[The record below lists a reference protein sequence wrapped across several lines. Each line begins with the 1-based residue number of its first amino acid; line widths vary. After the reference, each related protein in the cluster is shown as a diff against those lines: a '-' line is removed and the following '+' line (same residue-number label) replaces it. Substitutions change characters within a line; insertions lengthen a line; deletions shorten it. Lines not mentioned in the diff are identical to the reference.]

1 MIKFFLSF
9 LLIFLISLGCS
20 DKPKKQTESKP
31 KKVQTKDKETFQK
44 DSKGIVKAVE
54 STSIDGA
61 WHCYKFEKDI
71 SEKVSYSKS
80 YAVEYSMNASF
91 LFHSDSIHVS
101 ETVGQPV
108 YDYWHSTKKKGYD
121 AENPFVLKFSPKE
134 DSIQFIAQFNGSNV
148 SDPFTLLMS
157 YENNLIVRDRGYF
170 FYFRKGPRLNKSSI
184 KREGCAP
191 DSRNFFKVE
200 EKWGVANMNE
210 AYKMFKEKYPYG
222 AEKLSAILPKTPYFE
237 IASGINYIINPGNI
251 RITKQ
256 DENGSVIIEFK
267 KSKTGVDM
275 TYEIEYLEY

>member
-1 MIKFFLSF
+1 MIKYFLSF
-9 LLIFLISLGCS
+9 LLIFLVSLGCS
-20 DKPKKQTESKP
+20 DKPKKPVESKP
-31 KKVQTKDKETFQK
+31 KKAQTKDKVPIQN
-44 DSKGIVKAVE
+44 DSKDVE
-54 STSIDGA
+54 SNSIEGA
-61 WHCYKFEKDI
+61 WHCFKFENDL
-71 SEKVSYSKS
+71 SEKATYSKN
-80 YAVEYSMNASF
+80 YAVEYAKNASF
-91 LFHSDSIHVS
+91 LLHSDSIHVS
-101 ETVGQPV
+101 KTVGQPV

-121 AENPFVLKFSPKE
+121 AENPFILKFSPKE

-170 FYFRKGPRLNKSSI
+170 FYFKRGPRLNKSNI

-191 DSRNFFKVE
+191 DSRDFFKVE
-200 EKWGVANMNE
+200 EGWNTASMNE
-210 AYKMFKEKYPYG
+210 AYKLFKEKYPYG
-222 AEKLSAILPKTPYFE
+222 AEKLSVELPKTPYFE
-237 IASGINYIINPGNI
+237 IVSGINYIINPGNI